1 MLASKNEMRMDTNK
15 ILNKFKVKLLENTE
29 NNQIEYADAV
39 NALKEILEELE
50 RELYLKED
58 RKYDLWGQEVGLKKD
73 II

>member
-1 MLASKNEMRMDTNK
+1 MRMDTHK

-29 NNQIEYADAV
+29 NNQIEYCVAV
-39 NALKEILEELE
+39 NALKEILDEIE
-50 RELYLKED
+50 RDLYLKED

>member
-1 MLASKNEMRMDTNK
+1 MNTNK
-15 ILNKFKVKLLENTE
+15 ILNKFKVKLLENAK

-39 NALKEILEELE
+39 NALKGILEELE

>member
-1 MLASKNEMRMDTNK
+1 MRMDTNK
-15 ILNKFKVKLLENTE
+15 ILNKFKVKLLENAE

-50 RELYLKED
+50 RDLYLKED

>member
-1 MLASKNEMRMDTNK
+1 MDTNK
-15 ILNKFKVKLLENTE
+15 ILNNFKVKLLENTE

>member
-1 MLASKNEMRMDTNK
+1 MRMDTNK
-15 ILNKFKVKLLENTE
+15 ILNKFKVKLLENAE